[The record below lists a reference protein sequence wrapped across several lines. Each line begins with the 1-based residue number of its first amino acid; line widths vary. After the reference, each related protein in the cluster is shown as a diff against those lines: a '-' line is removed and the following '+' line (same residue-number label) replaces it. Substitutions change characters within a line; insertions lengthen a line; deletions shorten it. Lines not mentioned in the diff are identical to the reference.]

1 MTGMP
6 DNISLKELIL
16 SSKKAASADIEAIK
30 AQSPLTKAFF
40 EEKLTDY
47 VLHKYLLTRE
57 DYERTGGVFSDLTE
71 LSLARSMKISKDL
84 VREFDLAKSCDG
96 VSSAM
101 AKKVLLFRSIEKS
114 FDIQLPAKQ
123 TAKFKYLS
131 ELSDMTWE
139 ALQNRDKP
147 ENG

>member
-6 DNISLKELIL
+6 DNVSLKELIL
-16 SSKKAASADIEAIK
+16 SSKKAANADIEAIE
-30 AQSPLTKAFF
+30 SHCPLTKEFF

-57 DYERTGGVFSDLTE
+57 DYERAGGVFNDLTE
-71 LSLARSMKISKDL
+71 LSLAKSMKISKEL

-101 AKKVLLFRSIEKS
+101 AKKVLLFRSIEKA

-139 ALQNRDKP
+139 ALHSRDKL
-147 ENG
+147 ENS